1 MILNQKSIL
10 QILEFMYSNTYIKT
24 VYLLVGALLIN
35 ACATFKPYVKPGYD
49 ESASAGSEL
58 TNSIFV
64 VSGYDSDPVKS
75 ASMHRALRQQLSQ
88 APESSTLLMLGN
100 LGPRSGFP
108 DSSHLERR
116 NEYDRHIAPS
126 LETIKSF
133 AGKSLVIPGLNE
145 WANGRKRGL
154 STVTDLQDHLT
165 EVLDNEEILLPGDGC
180 PGPVEVSLSDETV
193 LLVINT
199 QWWFQTGINEE
210 ESSCEIK
217 DKGSFLVALSDAIKR
232 NYQKQVIVAGFHPLY
247 SNGPSSGFYPAGKYF
262 LPPVIGTLHA
272 WYKRRIGDPQ
282 DVSNPSYKIFRGVMR
297 SLFKKHSNLIYLS
310 GKEKSFQYFNKTD
323 VHMIVTGSFS
333 GATATTKGR
342 EAEYAYGKE
351 GYTKINQYA
360 NGEVWLEFWG
370 VNGESS
376 ELVHK
381 RQLYKWTS
389 PVIAE
394 KDLSKFDFSGQTIT
408 AKATDKHDKP
418 KKKRPGLSGLN
429 YRKEWGADIEGVEVI
444 NLGTEKGGLT
454 PIQRGGGMQ
463 TRSLRLQ
470 DPTGKQWVLRSVEKF
485 PANALPPE
493 LRGTFADDLVTDQVS
508 TSHPYGALVVP
519 SMAEAVN
526 VYHANPRLVY
536 LPDDPRL
543 GIYQQDFANAV
554 YVFEER
560 ADDDKWGD
568 DPSFGK
574 PDEIVSTLKLVEKMK
589 KDSDH
594 RIDEPHAIRS
604 RLFDIVLGDWDR
616 HDDQWRWS
624 RFKKEEKY
632 GEKVS
637 LYRPIPRDRDQAFFL
652 GDGGLLKFG
661 SHKWGQPKFQGFKS
675 EIRDVKGL
683 EFNARYF
690 DRYFIT
696 ESDWSTWEEQTT
708 FIQENLTDQVIETAI
723 KSWPKEIYELNG
735 EKIIVKLKK
744 RRDDLR
750 LYAREFYEFQAT
762 IVTVLGTEKAD
773 KIVIERLSEDQTKV
787 TLFRVSKKK
796 REVKGKYYERTFNA
810 TETKEIRVY
819 GLGGKDEIEVTGDF
833 KGIKTRIIG
842 GEGDDVFDVQSGKK
856 TIIYDN
862 VTGTQITN
870 AGGASVRTSD
880 NNEGINRYNR
890 SEFKYNVAAP
900 MFFGGFNPDDG
911 ILIGGGVSFT
921 KHGFRKD
928 PFKSKQTFL
937 FDVAP
942 KSSSFNFKYVAEYN
956 HVIGKW
962 DLTTNFDISEPSF
975 ADFFYGYG
983 NGAELDADAR
993 EEDTQFYRARYSQI
1007 KFTPALR
1014 RRWNDDKHELSIGGL
1029 YHRIN
1034 AETEDNDEEP
1044 GRFLF
1049 DYSAQRLA
1057 EDNFQVLDEGRDF
1070 AGGFLSYGFD
1080 NTNNS
1085 VVPTSG
1091 FRFDL
1096 SGRVLQQIGDEE
1108 ELNSGQF
1115 ASSLSAYFSIGKSDR
1130 VTIASRIGGVIT
1142 SGDFEFY
1149 HAARLGG
1156 NSTLRGHRRLRF
1168 AGKQAAYWN
1177 NDIRIKLFDVRSRL
1191 ILGPVGITLIADA
1204 GKVWADGLTGE
1215 IVGDDD
1221 IHGSVGG
1228 GIWVAPFKKLVIGF
1242 DYTKS
1247 LSLSDEDGVP
1257 FVRFGFFF

>member
-1 MILNQKSIL
+1 
-10 QILEFMYSNTYIKT
+10 MYSNTYFKT
-24 VYLLVGALLIN
+24 IYVLLGALVIN
-35 ACATFKPYVKPGYD
+35 ACATYKPYVKPGYD
-49 ESASAGSEL
+49 ESAKSSSDLA
-58 TNSIFV
+58 NSIFV
-64 VSGYDSDPVKS
+64 VSGYASDPVKS
-75 ASMHRALRQQLSQ
+75 ASMHKVLRQQLNQ

-100 LGPRSGFP
+100 LGPKSGFP

-154 STVTDLQDHLT
+154 STVSDLQSHLV
-165 EVLDNEEILLPGDGC
+165 EILGNEEILLPGDGC

-199 QWWFQTGINEE
+199 QWWFQSDINEE
-210 ESSCEIK
+210 ESACEIK
-217 DKGSFLVALSDAIKR
+217 DKGSFLVALNDAIKR
-232 NYQKQVIVAGFHPLY
+232 NYQKQVIVAGFHPMY
-247 SNGPSSGFYPAGKYF
+247 SNGPSSGFYPASHYF
-262 LPPVIGTLHA
+262 LPPVLGTLHA

-282 DVSNPSYKIFRGVMR
+282 DVSNPSYKIFRGVLK
-297 SLFKKHSNLIYLS
+297 SLFKNHKNLIYLS
-310 GKEKSFQYFNKTD
+310 GKEKSFQYFNKSD
-323 VHMIVTGSFS
+323 VHMIVSGSFG

-351 GYTKINQYA
+351 GFTKINQYS
-360 NGEVWLEFWG
+360 NGEVWLEFWSVDG
-370 VNGESS
+370 GSS
-376 ELVHK
+376 NLEYK

-394 KDLSKFDFSGQTIT
+394 KDLSKIDFSGQTVT
-408 AKATDKHDKP
+408 AKTTDKHDKP
-418 KKKRPGLSGLN
+418 GKKRPGLSGLN

-444 NLGTEKGGLT
+444 NLGTEKGGLK
-454 PIQRGGGMQ
+454 PIKRGGGMQ
-463 TRSLRLQ
+463 TRSLRMQ

-508 TSHPYGALVVP
+508 ASHPYGAFVIP
-519 SMAEAVN
+519 PMAEAVN
-526 VYHANPRLVY
+526 VYHSNPRLVW

-543 GIYQQDFANAV
+543 GIYQQDFANGL

-560 ADDDKWGD
+560 ADDDLWGD

-574 PDEIVSTLKLVEKMK
+574 PDEIVSTFKLIEKMK

-594 RIDEPHAIRS
+594 QIDESHAIRS
-604 RLFDIVLGDWDR
+604 RLFDIVIGDWDR

-661 SHKWGQPKFQGFKS
+661 SHKWGQPKFQGFHD
-675 EIRDVKGL
+675 EIRDVSGL

-696 ESDWSTWEEQTT
+696 ESDWSVWEEQAN
-708 FIQENLTDQVIETAI
+708 FIQKNLTDDVIESAI
-723 KSWPKEIYELNG
+723 KSWPKEIYDLNG
-735 EKIIVKLKK
+735 EIIISKLKK
-744 RRDDLR
+744 RRDDIR
-750 LYAREFYEFQAT
+750 RYAREIYEFQST

-773 KIVIERLSEDQTKV
+773 KIVVEQPNENQTKV
-787 TLFRVSKKK
+787 TLYRVSKKK
-796 REVKGKYYERTFNA
+796 RDVKGKYYERTFNSA
-810 TETKEIRVY
+810 ETKEIRIY

-833 KGIKTRIIG
+833 KGIKTRIVG
-842 GEGDDVFDVQSGKK
+842 GEGDDIYEVSSGKK
-856 TIIYDN
+856 TTIYDN
-862 VTGTQITN
+862 KTGTEVVSAGNASMKLSDTN
-870 AGGASVRTSD
+870 ED
-880 NNEGINRYNR
+880 INSYNR

-942 KSSSFNFKYVAEYN
+942 KSASFNFKYKGEYN

-962 DLTTNFDISEPSF
+962 DLTTDIDVSEPSF

-983 NGAELDADAR
+983 NGTEFDDDAHG
-993 EEDTQFYRARYSQI
+993 EDSQHYRARYSQM

-1014 RRWNDDKHELSIGGL
+1014 RRWDDDKHSISIGGL
-1029 YHRIN
+1029 YHRVN
-1034 AETEDNDEEP
+1034 AEREDNNEEP
-1044 GRFLF
+1044 GRFLITY
-1049 DYSAQRLA
+1049 DSLKDISG
-1057 EDNFQVLDEGRDF
+1057 EFQVLDFARDYV
-1070 AGGFLSYGFD
+1070 GGFLNYSFD
-1080 NTNNS
+1080 NTNS
-1085 VVPTSG
+1085 KAVPTSG

-1096 SGRVLQQIGDEE
+1096 HGRFLKQIGDEE
-1108 ELNSGQF
+1108 RLDSRQI
-1115 ASSLSAYFSIGKSDR
+1115 SSSFSAYFSIGKSER
-1130 VTIASRIGGVIT
+1130 VTLASRIGGMVT
-1142 SGDFEFY
+1142 SGDFAFY
-1149 HAARLGG
+1149 HSARLGG
-1156 NSTLRGHRRLRF
+1156 LSTMRGHRRLRF
-1168 AGKQAAYWN
+1168 AGKQVAYWN

-1191 ILGPVGITLIADA
+1191 ILGPVGITFIADA
-1204 GKVWADGLTGE
+1204 GKVWADGLFGE
-1215 IVGDDD
+1215 IKGDDD
-1221 IHGSVGG
+1221 FHTSVGG
-1228 GIWVAPFKKLVIGF
+1228 GIWVAPFKAMVIGI

-1257 FVRFGFFF
+1257 FLRFGFFF